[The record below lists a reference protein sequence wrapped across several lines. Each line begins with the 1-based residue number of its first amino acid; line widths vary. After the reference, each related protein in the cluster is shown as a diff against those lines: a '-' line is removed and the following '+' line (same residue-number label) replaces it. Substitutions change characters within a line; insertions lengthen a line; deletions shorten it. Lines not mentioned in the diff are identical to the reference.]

1 MENKDKDTNPNTN
14 PNTDTSSTIIHKC
27 PLCLSILEYYTDRY
41 PKMICPKCA
50 NGENGKIIDNFGNDV
65 SFSNIDIYGGFASHH
80 KISNGNG
87 NSNSNGNS
95 NENEIIH
102 KNEHICWIN
111 SIKCYASE
119 ARFGGIVIQTMN

>member
-1 MENKDKDTNPNTN
+1 MENKNNDK
-14 PNTDTSSTIIHKC
+14 NTDTDTTTIHKC
-27 PLCLSILEYYTDRY
+27 PLCLFILEYYTDRY

-80 KISNGNG
+80 KISNGN
-87 NSNSNGNS
+87 S